1 MASTTTTTTTEA
13 LILTTTN
20 GSLELRR
27 ALLSGPQNDE
37 VLVEM
42 HATGICHTDLS
53 CMDGVLSISTPAVLG
68 HEGAGMVL
76 ATGFDVTDIAP
87 GDKVLLSINHCQR
100 CDNCTS
106 GHPNYCAEGMPRN
119 FGGRRLSDG
128 STPISL
134 LDDDDDDDDDEAK
147 KKTPCFGNFF
157 GQSSF
162 ARHAIVNRS
171 CIVKVAA
178 TSDTNT
184 SPNLA
189 LFAPLGCGISTG
201 VGSVLNTLNVK
212 QGSSLAVF
220 GTGSVGLAAVMAGK
234 MRKARVIVTVDL
246 NQARL
251 ELARKLGATH
261 LVHVHG
267 GSEDVDVVQQR
278 VRQACPEGVAYAVD
292 CTGNPKVIE
301 SMMDCLATRGRAAQV
316 GIPTPD
322 KTVPINILQHLLNGR
337 EYVGCAG
344 GDCVPSEMLPFLM
357 QQQEAGNFPL
367 EDIVSYYDVKDYAQA
382 FEDARSGKVVK
393 AVLKWI

>member
-1 MASTTTTTTTEA
+1 
-13 LILTTTN
+13 
-20 GSLELRR
+20 
-27 ALLSGPQNDE
+27 
-37 VLVEM
+37 
-42 HATGICHTDLS
+42 
-53 CMDGVLSISTPAVLG
+53 
-68 HEGAGMVL
+68 
-76 ATGFDVTDIAP
+76 
-87 GDKVLLSINHCQR
+87 
-100 CDNCTS
+100 
-106 GHPNYCAEGMPRN
+106 MPRN

-134 LDDDDDDDDDEAK
+134 LDDDDDDDDEDK
-147 KKTPCFGNFF
+147 KRTPTPCFGNFF

-171 CIVKVAA
+171 CVVKVA
-178 TSDTNT
+178 TNT
-184 SPNLA
+184 NLA

-201 VGSVLNTLNVK
+201 VGSVLNTLNVGE
-212 QGSSLAVF
+212 GSSLAVF
-220 GTGSVGLAAVMAGK
+220 GTGSVGLAAIMAGK
-234 MRKARVIVTVDL
+234 MRKARVIVAVDL

-261 LVHVHG
+261 LVHG
-267 GSEDVDVVQQR
+267 GDEDVLLR
-278 VRQACPEGVAYAVD
+278 VRQACSQGVAYAVD
-292 CTGNPKVIE
+292 CTGSPKVIQT
-301 SMMDCLATRGRAAQV
+301 MMDCLATRGRAAQV

-357 QQQEAGNFPL
+357 QQQKAGNFPL

-393 AVLKWI
+393 AVLKWT

>member
-1 MASTTTTTTTEA
+1 MASTTTTTTEA
-13 LILTTTN
+13 LILASIN
-20 GSLELRR
+20 APLELRR
-27 ALLSGPQNDE
+27 ARLSGPRDDE
-37 VLVEM
+37 VLVKI

-53 CMDGVLSISTPAVLG
+53 CMDGVLGITTPAVLG
-68 HEGAGMVL
+68 HEGAGVVL
-76 ATGFDVTDIAP
+76 ATGVDVTHIVP

-119 FGGRRLSDG
+119 FGGRRPSDG

-134 LDDDDDDDDDEAK
+134 LDNDDEGK
-147 KKTPCFGNFF
+147 KKTPTPCFGNFF

-171 CIVKVAA
+171 CVVKVA
-178 TSDTNT
+178 TNT
-184 SPNLA
+184 NLA

-201 VGSVLNTLNVK
+201 VGSVLNTLNVG

-220 GTGSVGLAAVMAGK
+220 GTGSVGLAAIMAGK
-234 MRKARVIVTVDL
+234 MRKARVIVAVDL

-251 ELARKLGATH
+251 EMARKLGATH
-261 LVHVHG
+261 LVHG
-267 GSEDVDVVQQR
+267 GDEDVLLR
-278 VRQACPEGVAYAVD
+278 VRQACPQGVAYAVD

-301 SMMDCLATRGRAAQV
+301 TMMDCLATRGRAAQV

-344 GDCVPSEMLPFLM
+344 GDCVTSEMLPFLM
-357 QQQEAGNFPL
+357 QQQKAGNFPL
-367 EDIVSYYDVKDYAQA
+367 EDIVSYYEVKDYAQA

-393 AVLKWI
+393 AVLKWT